1 VCVRPELSDL
11 DLTDIEI
18 AAVDLETWDPDLK
31 TKGSGAITSDGKN
44 SYVVGIAIA
53 TRRQTL
59 YFPIRHKYKSQ
70 QIDPKLTW
78 RVLNKNL
85 FQNPNIKKVFHNA
98 MYDVCW
104 IRKESGLMPRGLLLD
119 TMVAASLID
128 ENRLRYSLDSLAKDY
143 LQETK
148 YKYDLKEKSEVSPYF
163 ITDPMSNMHKLPY
176 ELVKDYAEQDV
187 NLTLKLWNLFEKKI
201 KAPLY
206 TNDKGEVK
214 SLSNIFNLETDLF
227 PCLVEMR
234 FKGVRIDVEKAKQVG
249 IKLKKR
255 SDNIIKII
263 KKRTGIKIDMWAA
276 TSIKKLL
283 DTLKIKDMD
292 SIETELDLIDKKLAE
307 GKKKG
312 KKITAKEED
321 QLCEKIDFLE
331 KQKDKAYKLTP
342 KSQYPQLPKDYLQT
356 HENRFLRFIA
366 KARECDKAQS
376 AFIEGLLKYVH
387 KGRIHA
393 EINQIR
399 SEFKGT
405 VTGRFSMSNPNL
417 QQIPAKGLIGK
428 KMRELFLPEE
438 GYQWGSFD
446 YSQQEPRLVVHY
458 ALKNKLPGAD
468 ILGDAYNKD
477 PATDFHKIVAEM
489 AGITRTTA
497 KTINLGLF
505 YGMGKL
511 KLAAQLNL
519 DKDEARKLF
528 NNYHSKVPFVRNLSQ
543 GLQDFG
549 VKTQL
554 IYTLEDRFCRFNK
567 WEPKDKKWNNKKR
580 IFTITR
586 KEGEEWIE
594 KAVPILTREEAE
606 KDYHSERA
614 KSIEAS
620 DPQLLEF
627 EGRYQPAF
635 TYKALNKL
643 IQGSAADTIK
653 KAMVLLFK
661 AGIIPQIQ
669 IHDEL
674 CISIKN
680 KEEAVKV
687 KNIMENAVRLAVP
700 NKVDYA
706 VGLNWGNIKQEELW
720 KK

>member
-1 VCVRPELSDL
+1 MCVRPELSDL

-53 TRRQTL
+53 TRKQTL

-78 RVLNKNL
+78 RVLNKKL

-104 IRKESGLMPRGLLLD
+104 IRAETGLMPRGLLLD

-148 YKYDLKEKSEVSPYF
+148 YKYDLKEKSEASPYF

-276 TSIKKLL
+276 ASIKKLL
-283 DTLKIKDMD
+283 DKLKIKDY
-292 SIETELDLIDKKLAE
+292 
-307 GKKKG
+307 
-312 KKITAKEED
+312 EE
-321 QLCEKIDFLE
+321 
-331 KQKDKAYKLTP
+331 TP
-342 KSQYPQLPKDYLQT
+342 KSKMPQLPKDYLQT

-366 KARECDKAQS
+366 KARECDKAQN

-438 GYQWGSFD
+438 GHQWGSFD

-580 IFTITR
+580 MFTITR

>member
-1 VCVRPELSDL
+1 MCVRPELSDL

-53 TRRQTL
+53 TRKQTL

-78 RVLNKNL
+78 RVLNKKL

-104 IRKESGLMPRGLLLD
+104 IRAETGLMPRGLLLD

-148 YKYDLKEKSEVSPYF
+148 YKYDLKEKSEASPYF

-187 NLTLKLWNLFEKKI
+187 NLTLKLWNLFEGKI

-276 TSIKKLL
+276 ASIKKLL
-283 DTLKIKDMD
+283 DKLKIKDY
-292 SIETELDLIDKKLAE
+292 
-307 GKKKG
+307 
-312 KKITAKEED
+312 EE
-321 QLCEKIDFLE
+321 
-331 KQKDKAYKLTP
+331 TP
-342 KSQYPQLPKDYLQT
+342 KSKMPQLPKDYLQT

-366 KARECDKAQS
+366 KARECDKAQN

-580 IFTITR
+580 MFTITR

>member
-1 VCVRPELSDL
+1 MCVRPELSDL

-78 RVLNKNL
+78 RVLNKKL

-104 IRKESGLMPRGLLLD
+104 IRAETGLMPRGLLLD

-148 YKYDLKEKSEVSPYF
+148 YKYDLKEKSEASPYF

-187 NLTLKLWNLFEKKI
+187 NLTLKLWNLFEGKI

-276 TSIKKLL
+276 ASIKKLL
-283 DTLKIKDMD
+283 DKLKIKDY
-292 SIETELDLIDKKLAE
+292 
-307 GKKKG
+307 
-312 KKITAKEED
+312 EE
-321 QLCEKIDFLE
+321 
-331 KQKDKAYKLTP
+331 TP
-342 KSQYPQLPKDYLQT
+342 KSKMPQLPKDYLQT

-366 KARECDKAQS
+366 KARECDKAQN